1 MTDSSA
7 AGEYSFLPD
16 FCRGHSV
23 LVVVLVA
30 ELMAIV
36 LSLMGVYYH
45 PFSLAELA
53 MNSFFM
59 QWVGLSSATLLC
71 GLRRYINRLSLGLAA
86 VAVVALVALVT
97 LVLSLFAQALRN
109 WLDGVGLPVGLINEA
124 VLGNV
129 LIAAILTGMTMRYF
143 YVQEELMRRRE
154 SELKARIQ
162 ALQSRIR
169 PHFLFNSMNTLA
181 SLISVSPATAEQV
194 VEDLSELFRASLR
207 ESDEQVTLAQ
217 ELALC
222 RHYVHI
228 EQLRLG
234 ERLQVEWLVDD
245 SLLDQPIPLLLL
257 QPLLENAIYHGI
269 QPRPEGGKVTVKVV
283 RDGSKV
289 LLEITNPV
297 AATQTRHQGN
307 RMAQENVRNRLAAIH
322 GAAGLLEV
330 FQSPEQYRV
339 LASYPYNNTDKG

>member
-1 MTDSSA
+1 MVIKE
-7 AGEYSFLPD
+7 AGDYSFIPD

-36 LSLMGVYYH
+36 LSLMSTYFH
-45 PFSLAELA
+45 PFSLTELA

-59 QWVGLSSATLLC
+59 QWVGLSLATLLC
-71 GLRRYINRLSLGLAA
+71 ALRNHISRLKPASAA
-86 VAVVALVALVT
+86 VLVVILVALVT
-97 LVLSLFAQALRN
+97 LVLSLMAQILRN
-109 WLDGVGLPVGLINEA
+109 WLMGIGWSTGILNETVTA
-124 VLGNV
+124 NV
-129 LIAAILTGMTMRYF
+129 LIAVILTGMTMRYF

-181 SLISVSPATAEQV
+181 SLISVNPDMAERV
-194 VEDLSELFRASLR
+194 VVDLSELFRASLR

-217 ELALC
+217 ELELC

-234 ERLQVEWLVDD
+234 ARLQVEWQVDS
-245 SLLDQPIPLLLL
+245 SLLEQPIPLLLL
-257 QPLLENAIYHGI
+257 QPLLENAIYHGV
-269 QPRPEGGKVTVKVV
+269 QPRPEGGKVGV
-283 RDGSKV
+283 RVARSGDYV
-289 LLEITNPV
+289 LLEVTNPV
-297 AATQTRHQGN
+297 ISAQTQHRGN
-307 RMAQENVRNRLAAIH
+307 RMAQENIQHRLSALY
-322 GAAGLLEV
+322 GEEGKLEV

-339 LASYPYNNTDKG
+339 LAIYPYNNLNKG